1 MYEMV
6 NKFLLAVDNLYLK
19 CIKDS
24 LDLHIVLVDHLQITK
39 KEHKNLKKHEI
50 QDIFIKM
57 N

>member
-6 NKFLLAVDNLYLK
+6 NKFLLAVDNLCLK